1 MSENILLRE
10 FERLQRENEELRS
23 RLEESEQTLNAI
35 RNGEVDALVV
45 SGLRGERVFTLLGAD
60 QSYRMLIEDMNE
72 GALTLTAQG
81 LILYANQR
89 AADMFKA
96 PLHKVIGT
104 SIDDWL
110 APEAGEVLRALLQ
123 APEGGDRR
131 AELALVTSD
140 GARMPAYVS
149 VNRLRMDEPVEIFC
163 VVVTDLTEQKRSQEI
178 MASERL
184 ARAILDQVDEAI
196 VVCDRSGTVFRAS
209 RMAHALCDA
218 SPLGLPFERAFPVR
232 TPGGQLIALAQASLG
247 QGLHLVEA
255 TLSRGEQAH
264 HLLVSART
272 IVANPDD
279 PLGCVV
285 VLTDITALKQAEE
298 SLRRLASRLRYL
310 HVTDQE
316 ILAAIASPEEI
327 ARTGLRHVRSLMFC
341 QRASVGLFDAAM
353 KEARVIDLESG
364 PEPESQLGRVLP
376 IEAFGDLDVLQTG
389 VMQSHVSL
397 PLASAS
403 QLSGVLSLD
412 WDSPRVLSAEEL
424 EIAREVAGQIALA
437 IEQSRLRAEARQ
449 YAADLEQRVA
459 DRTAELQSA
468 NKELESFTYTVSH
481 DLRAPL
487 RAINGF
493 ASILLE
499 EYAPLFDDEGKRLCA
514 IIGMR
519 ARNMGQ
525 LIDDLLSFSRI
536 GRAVMLKSPFD
547 MAALAKSA
555 FQDIASP
562 AGRERIDFSVGA
574 LPCATG
580 DPSLLRQVWLNLLSN
595 AVKYSSKKQRA
606 VIEVSAAR
614 VAGEVVYTV
623 RDNGVGFDMRYA
635 NKLFGVFH
643 RLHSADE
650 FEGTGVGLAIVQ
662 RIVQRHGG
670 RVWAEAA
677 IGHGAAFHFAL
688 PANG

>member
-1 MSENILLRE
+1 
-10 FERLQRENEELRS
+10 
-23 RLEESEQTLNAI
+23 
-35 RNGEVDALVV
+35 
-45 SGLRGERVFTLLGAD
+45 VFTLLGAD

-89 AADMFKA
+89 AADMVKA

-104 SIDDWL
+104 SIDAWI
-110 APEAGEVLRALLQ
+110 APEAGDVLRALLQ

-131 AELALVTSD
+131 GELALVTSD

-149 VNRLRMDEPVEIFC
+149 VNRLRMDEPAEIFC

-178 MASERL
+178 VASERL

-232 TPGGQLIALAQASLG
+232 TPDGQPVQLARASLG
-247 QGLHLVEA
+247 QGLHQVEV
-255 TLSRGEQAH
+255 TLSRGEQLH
-264 HLLVSART
+264 HLLISARN
-272 IVANPDD
+272 IVANRDD

-316 ILAAIASPEEI
+316 ILAAIASPEEV
-327 ARTGLRHVRSLMFC
+327 AQAALRHVRSLLCC

-353 KEARVIDLESG
+353 KEARVIGVESESD
-364 PEPESQLGRVLP
+364 PETESQFGRVLP
-376 IEAFGDLDVLQTG
+376 IEAFEDLDVPQAEG
-389 VMQSHVSL
+389 MQSRVRV
-397 PLASAS
+397 PLASAN

-412 WDSPRVLSAEEL
+412 WDTPRALSPEEL
-424 EIAREVAGQIALA
+424 DIAREVAGQIALA

-459 DRTAELQSA
+459 DRTAELQFA

-493 ASILLE
+493 SRILLE

-514 IIGMR
+514 VIGLR

-555 FQDIASP
+555 FQDITSP

-574 LPCATG
+574 LPCASG

-614 VAGEVVYTV
+614 VASEVVYTV

-635 NKLFGVFH
+635 NKLFGVFQ

-662 RIVQRHGG
+662 RIIQRHNG

-677 IGHGAAFHFAL
+677 IGQGAAFHFAL
-688 PANG
+688 PANC